1 MITDE
6 MRDKWKD
13 KINSIYRAFEVDQIE
28 LNEWESDFIESL
40 YERTFNQNK
49 DLSWKQTKI
58 LNRIYEKI
66 G

>member
-1 MITDE
+1 MISEDTKE
-6 MRDKWKD
+6 KWKN

-28 LNEWESDFIESL
+28 LNEWESAFIESL
-40 YERTFNQNK
+40 YERVFNQNR